1 MTDPTIPSVTLDG
14 DISPLRAKLRVAA
27 DTLKKFGKD
36 GEQAVVGMAGALGA
50 LQSKFVAVG
59 SVLAGGAV
67 FKEAIRANAA
77 LHGMAETTGA
87 TVESLSAM
95 SDVARIGGEDLKSV
109 ESAMVRLTKALAGG
123 DDEARAAGH
132 ALDQLGL
139 KADALRKL
147 DTGTA
152 MLEVAKAL
160 DKFSDSGGKTAL
172 IMDILGKN
180 GAQMLGFLRDLAETG
195 ELNAKVTATQAE
207 EADRLQKSW
216 NQLKIYSDDLGRS
229 LASIVVPAL
238 NDVISNFNAARDAG
252 FGFFRSLTG
261 FGVRGLGESID
272 DAKANSGARINDLR
286 QEITALEAARDRQL
300 SFGSE
305 SGAASIQVAIDSA
318 TKKLLYYQALQR
330 QVLEAKYSGGQ
341 YLDAR
346 DLAAR
351 QKGDLSGYTTG
362 SGGRKDKEK
371 KGQAAVVDLSFMQYY
386 EAEMALRK
394 SAYEQE
400 SSLRQFSEDQEL
412 AYWREIQQNVELTSK
427 DRLTIAKRTAT
438 LELEIRRQSAK
449 EQRDLDS
456 LMVDSRRAAGLAQ
469 IQFEEQQANFAREN
483 GDITKRQL
491 LELEEQYARRRFEIE
506 YQSLLER
513 QELAKN
519 DSPAELARIKER
531 MLEIERNYQMRRG
544 ELMQGVIAEQ
554 SEVWNSFTRT
564 ISGLWDKGIAAMMN
578 GTLTW
583 RSAWRAVLSEMAQWF
598 LVDYVGKKVK
608 AWVFGETAQTA
619 VTKTGTA
626 ARTAIEGAAALKSV
640 ALWAWTAGKNIMASA
655 WEAMAAAWKAVVGI
669 PYIGPVLAPLAAA
682 AAFAGVSRL
691 AKNVASA
698 EGGYDIP
705 KGVNPLVQ
713 THEEE
718 MILPKQYAN
727 VIRGMAAI
735 GVPKLSMP
743 VYGMPAGIGPMDQLR
758 TDEPALRQYANVM
771 RGMAGSEA
779 GSSVREGDVS
789 LHVHT
794 QSTQDFARFLKNN
807 SHALAPALRQ
817 LARNFTPV

>member
-50 LQSKFVAVG
+50 LQSKFVAIG
-59 SVLAGGAV
+59 AILGGGAV

-87 TVESLSAM
+87 TVESLSAL

-109 ESAMVRLTKALAGG
+109 ESAMVRLAKALAGG
-123 DDEARAAGH
+123 DDEAKAAGH

-195 ELNAKVTATQAE
+195 ELNAKVTAAQAE

-216 NQLKIYSDDLGRS
+216 YQLKIYSDDLGRS

-238 NDVISNFNAARDAG
+238 NDVIRNFNAARDAG

-261 FGVRGLGESID
+261 VGVRGLGESID

-300 SFGSE
+300 GFGSE

-318 TKKLLYYQALQR
+318 TKKLLYYQTLQR
-330 QVLEAKYSGGQ
+330 QVLEEKYSGGQ

-351 QKGDLSGYTTG
+351 QKGDLSGYTTA
-362 SGGRKDKEK
+362 SGGSKGKEK
-371 KGQAAVVDLSFMQYY
+371 RGQAAVVDPSFMQYY

-400 SSLRQFSEDQEL
+400 NSLRQFSKEQEL

-449 EQRDLDS
+449 EQSDLDS

-483 GDITKRQL
+483 GDLTKRQL

-513 QELAKN
+513 MELAKN
-519 DSPAELARIKER
+519 DPNASPAELARIKEQ
-531 MLEIERNYQMRRG
+531 MLEVERSYQMRRG
-544 ELMQGVIAEQ
+544 ELMQGKKKEEGSIGGFFDGVGDSFGQAVSAMLTRATTLRQALGGIFQGIYQSFVSNLISKPLGEWAAGLAKMLAVKLGFVAQEKAVDAATVLAAKVAKKAEG
-554 SEVWNSFTRT
+554 FT
-564 ISGLWDKGIAAMMN
+564 GVQANAA
-578 GTLTW
+578 
-583 RSAWRAVLSEMAQWF
+583 V
-598 LVDYVGKKVK
+598 
-608 AWVFGETAQTA
+608 
-619 VTKTGTA
+619 A
-626 ARTAIEGAAALKSV
+626 ATGAAASQASIPIVGPML
-640 ALWAWTAGKNIMASA
+640 ALAAMASTFA
-655 WEAMAAAWKAVVGI
+655 QVSAFGNGMLAVAAK
-669 PYIGPVLAPLAAA
+669 
-682 AAFAGVSRL
+682 
-691 AKNVASA
+691 
-698 EGGYDIP
+698 GYDIP
-705 KGVNPLVQ
+705 KGLNPMTQL
-713 THEEE
+713 HEEE
-718 MILPKQYAN
+718 MVLPQKYAN
-727 VIRGMAAI
+727 VIRGMA
-735 GVPKLSMP
+735 GGDS
-743 VYGMPAGIGPMDQLR
+743 
-758 TDEPALRQYANVM
+758 
-771 RGMAGSEA
+771 
-779 GSSVREGDVS
+779 GSSVREGDIS

-807 SHALAPALRQ
+807 SHALAPGLRQ
-817 LARNFTPV
+817 LARNFTPVKRG